1 MLVKKLVVG
10 PLRITFLFTFFWWSK
25 HFRFAMEM
33 LSDTV
38 CAVPSSLTHR
48 YCLLFL
54 FLYQTLPIV
63 ETCVQCSSFAF
74 CATVLSNFCQRCSFV
89 LSHFV
94 HYCFAWQTCSKESLE
109 GLAEDG
115 GTQWLHYSSGDKAQ
129 RQGNENL
136 FTLHRLYFSSYFT
149 TTSQVSL
156 LELGGAGHF
165 DSEMLTFNWEQL
177 WRGNISDCTA
187 STPCNKKFSN
197 VQALTETPDKCYRK
211 TWLLGQGKKKK
222 IWGGKSSFNEHH
234 DHISHDLHMCHNSW
248 NWTYAFWVTR
258 ATWLKNSMR
267 EPLKYSC
274 RNNNCNLLQRCPY
287 SPA

>member
-10 PLRITFLFTFFWWSK
+10 PHRITFLFTFFWWSK

-165 DSEMLTFNWEQL
+165 DSEMLTFNWEQ
-177 WRGNISDCTA
+177 WWWGNISDCTA

-197 VQALTETPDKCYRK
+197 VHALTETPDTRYRK
-211 TWLLGQGKKKK
+211 TWLLGQGKKIE

-234 DHISHDLHMCHNSW
+234 DVFLMIYTRGLKKSLFPYVHIDKI
-248 NWTYAFWVTR
+248 F
-258 ATWLKNSMR
+258 
-267 EPLKYSC
+267 
-274 RNNNCNLLQRCPY
+274 QF
-287 SPA
+287 

>member
-1 MLVKKLVVG
+1 M
-10 PLRITFLFTFFWWSK
+10 IQAFQ
-25 HFRFAMEM
+25 
-33 LSDTV
+33 V
-38 CAVPSSLTHR
+38 CHGNVIR
-48 YCLLFL
+48 YCVCRALQLDPQVLPLVLVPLSNFTL
-54 FLYQTLPIV
+54 HFYQTLPLV
-63 ETCVQCSSFAF
+63 EPCVQCSSFAF

-165 DSEMLTFNWEQL
+165 DSEMLTFN
-177 WRGNISDCTA
+177 
-187 STPCNKKFSN
+187 
-197 VQALTETPDKCYRK
+197 
-211 TWLLGQGKKKK
+211 
-222 IWGGKSSFNEHH
+222 
-234 DHISHDLHMCHNSW
+234 
-248 NWTYAFWVTR
+248 
-258 ATWLKNSMR
+258 
-267 EPLKYSC
+267 
-274 RNNNCNLLQRCPY
+274 
-287 SPA
+287 